1 MKDFVSRH
9 ALLFSILVVLV
20 YDFGMQGL
28 GALLEAIPGLGLTPL
43 AVGLIVQG
51 IACILIVALIHYLRW
66 WRESGFQR
74 PVSNL
79 ALFAYLPWLLLPLL
93 VMVGAESATR
103 SSGIV
108 IAYAVMMLLVGFG
121 EEALMRGVV
130 LRALLPGGV
139 MRAAVVSSLIF
150 GVAHFFNVFQGHGVA
165 STIVQVIY
173 AAFIGMGFAGPR
185 LYAGTI
191 WPAIV
196 LHGVIDFADVASRNF
211 TPIGGGAEATE
222 AAPFNIGQ
230 AITAIAITGC
240 YALYGWWLIRRLRKR
255 RRQAEGAS

>member
-9 ALLFSILVVLV
+9 ALLFSIVVVLV

-28 GALLEAIPGLGLTPL
+28 GALLKAIPGLNLTPL

-51 IACILIVALIHYLRW
+51 IFCVLIVALIHSLRW

-93 VMVGAESATR
+93 VMVDAESASR
-103 SSGIV
+103 SSGLV

-130 LRALLPGGV
+130 LRALLPGGI

-165 STIVQVIY
+165 PTIVQVIY

-191 WPAIV
+191 WPAIF
-196 LHGVIDFADVASRNF
+196 LHGLIDFADVASRNF
-211 TPIGGGAEATE
+211 TPVAEATE
-222 AAPFNIGQ
+222 AVPFNLGQ

-240 YALYGWWLIRRLRKR
+240 YALYGWWLIRRLRGR
-255 RRQAEGAS
+255 QRQAEGA

>member
-9 ALLFSILVVLV
+9 ALLFSVVVVLV

-28 GALLEAIPGLGLTPL
+28 GALLKAIPGLGLTPL

-51 IACILIVALIHYLRW
+51 IFCVLIVALIHYLRW

-74 PVSNL
+74 PVSSL
-79 ALFAYLPWLLLPLL
+79 VLFAYLPWLLLPLL
-93 VMVGAESATR
+93 VMMGAESATR
-103 SSGIV
+103 SSGLV

-130 LRALLPGGV
+130 LRALLPGGM

-165 STIVQVIY
+165 PTIAQVIY

-185 LYAGTI
+185 LFAGTI
-191 WPAIV
+191 WPAIF
-196 LHGVIDFADVASRNF
+196 LHGLIDFADVASRNF
-211 TPIGGGAEATE
+211 TPVAEVTKAT
-222 AAPFNIGQ
+222 PFNLGQ

-255 RRQAEGAS
+255 QRQAEGAS